1 MGNNQIEKIG
11 HATQADTNS
20 DLRESEIRLRQ
31 LFLSSKDALMTL
43 EPPTW
48 QFTSGNPSALS
59 MFGANNELDFTSAE
73 PWRLSPEKQPDGRL
87 SSDKAKEAIE
97 IAMRDGSNFF
107 EWTHRRLTGE
117 DFFATVLLTKVQIKE
132 YAFLQATVRD
142 ISQQK
147 KIENQLRENEEK
159 YRLLTEMSPDCIK
172 LLDLEGNILY
182 INKAGVTEHS
192 LGNEK
197 DKKDFKLT
205 DSIIENDKSK
215 FIDAFEQAKKGIIS
229 VLEIQHT
236 KEGSNRETCLETFQP
251 ITGSDGIISS
261 IFVVGKD
268 LTSIKHSSDELQNKV
283 NELEKMNT
291 FMMGRELRIIELK
304 NEIKK
309 LSETNIQ
316 KQVS

>member
-20 DLRESEIRLRQ
+20 DLRESEIRLMQ

-197 DKKDFKLT
+197 DMKDFKLT

-236 KEGSNRETCLETFQP
+236 KESSNIKTF
-251 ITGSDGIISS
+251 
-261 IFVVGKD
+261 
-268 LTSIKHSSDELQNKV
+268 
-283 NELEKMNT
+283 
-291 FMMGRELRIIELK
+291 LK
-304 NEIKK
+304 KF
-309 LSETNIQ
+309 
-316 KQVS
+316 